1 MLNKHRVRRWAS
13 LLLLVAVA
21 GLAGCGISVQRP
33 ETFGISCAQP
43 SAGAAVT
50 QAIPAR
56 VVHTATATIVLVP
69 VCVSGQGP
77 YPFILDTG
85 AAHSL
90 VDRSLAD
97 RLHLVVTG
105 RTTPA
110 TGVACTAAAEEIQVA
125 NWSLGPVPLRA
136 QTLASL
142 STVAA
147 PGGPGIAG
155 LLGSD
160 VWSRF
165 GQFRLDY
172 RAGRLMLP
180 GPEQAT
186 APSAVPVPADVSA
199 PANSLVPMT
208 VVHPGT
214 GTLALVPVTLV
225 GHGPLMFVLDTGSS
239 TSVVDHNVAQQ
250 LSLPPVGR
258 ARNVAGVSCGT
269 TTQPVHIES
278 WQVGAVGLPAQN
290 LDGIALAIP
299 GLTGLLGSDV
309 LYRFGT
315 ITIDYANGHL
325 VLKG

>member
-1 MLNKHRVRRWAS
+1 MAL
-13 LLLLVAVA
+13 A
-21 GLAGCGISVQRP
+21 GLAGCGISVQRS

-50 QAIPAR
+50 QAIPAH

-69 VCVSGQGP
+69 VCLSGQGP

-110 TGVACTAAAEEIQVA
+110 TGVACTAAAAEIQVA
-125 NWSLGPVPLRA
+125 NWSLGPVALRA

-142 STVAA
+142 SMGGA

-165 GQFRLDY
+165 GQFQLDY

-186 APSAVPVPADVSA
+186 APTAVAAATGQADQQ
-199 PANSLVPMT
+199 VPMT
-208 VVHPGT
+208 VVHPGA
-214 GTLALVPVTLV
+214 GTLALVPVTLD
-225 GHGPLMFVLDTGSS
+225 GHGPMMFVLDTGSS

-258 ARNVAGVSCGT
+258 ARKVAGVSCGT
-269 TTQPVHIES
+269 TTQPFHIES

-315 ITIDYANGHL
+315 ITVDYANGRL
-325 VLKG
+325 VLKGHAS